1 MRALFSIVYLAAAG
15 VQYWPLLM
23 LSMSSAFGGLK
34 ENSFL
39 FIFLFVSLIVSMLLL
54 AIGAG
59 AALAKKQ
66 KFYPLLI
73 SGPLLGVFMTIL
85 MALTVFRQS
94 SIFLS
99 VPQGLFSGGALF
111 LGISAFRDRELL
123 RG

>member
-1 MRALFSIVYLAAAG
+1 
-15 VQYWPLLM
+15 
-23 LSMSSAFGGLK
+23 
-34 ENSFL
+34 
-39 FIFLFVSLIVSMLLL
+39 MLLL